1 MNMKLT
7 KDEKKAI
14 PFVLP
19 GLLLSFLLI
28 AYPLV
33 YIITKSFSN
42 NSFVA
47 SSSGFAGFQNY
58 ISLFRN
64 PQFSMALKNTF
75 KFTFG
80 SVCGGFIIGL
90 VLALLINSKNVRFK
104 GFWRSLVFIAWVI
117 PGVVRATTFKWMY
130 QTDGGILN
138 HMLMLLGMITDP
150 IPWLTNS
157 KYAIW
162 SLVLVQIWSTAPYVM
177 LMTTAS
183 LQQIPRDLYESAE
196 IDGAGGLR
204 RFFSITLPS
213 IREICFLVILLLL
226 IWALNEF
233 SLIWVTTSGG
243 QNTSTLSILIYNQF
257 KVLNLN
263 GASASAVMQLILTMF
278 FAGLYIKLKK
288 KEAM

>member
-1 MNMKLT
+1 
-7 KDEKKAI
+7 
-14 PFVLP
+14 
-19 GLLLSFLLI
+19 
-28 AYPLV
+28 
-33 YIITKSFSN
+33 
-42 NSFVA
+42 
-47 SSSGFAGFQNY
+47 
-58 ISLFRN
+58 
-64 PQFSMALKNTF
+64 
-75 KFTFG
+75 
-80 SVCGGFIIGL
+80 
-90 VLALLINSKNVRFK
+90 
-104 GFWRSLVFIAWVI
+104 
-117 PGVVRATTFKWMY
+117 
-130 QTDGGILN
+130 
-138 HMLMLLGMITDP
+138 MLMLLGMITDP